1 MLLFNERLIK
11 ARCYDEV
18 KKEVEEE
25 EDKSRIRKEI

>member
-11 ARCYDEV
+11 ARCYDEA
-18 KKEVEEE
+18 KKEVEE